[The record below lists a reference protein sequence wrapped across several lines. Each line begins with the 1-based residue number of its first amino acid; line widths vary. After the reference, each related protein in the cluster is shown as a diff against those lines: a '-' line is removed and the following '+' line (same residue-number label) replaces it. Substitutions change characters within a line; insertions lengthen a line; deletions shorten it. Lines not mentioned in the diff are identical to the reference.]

1 MLRLFVV
8 SCVVAVVSSCAGPAG
23 PKGDQ
28 GEPGPQ
34 GTQGTPGAT
43 GMTGP
48 QGPAGDAGERGPAGP
63 VNAVLQAAFP
73 DSIAIGRRTSVL
85 LLGVGTHFDMT
96 TTVSAG
102 ADVTVHTVTA
112 LNPTAVRVELTAA
125 AAAMTGAR
133 NVVVTTGAE
142 VLTLTAGLAVIP
154 GSRLTVLSGSL
165 AQGGAFLARVELS
178 NGKQFSTGPQNTL
191 DAARVTG
198 SGAHPL
204 VARVVGPNVV
214 DIYGL
219 VAPSASTTAGPTL
232 TITFDDGSS
241 EALTLP
247 APTTSTFTPL
257 PPNTVSATLGA
268 AGTMGWTLTL
278 ASARRL
284 QLDVAPTQVGW
295 TPDALVFDSSGAVV
309 PRILS
314 AGVRFFPLAAGQY
327 TVVAFDADRVSRGR
341 AFNLY
346 SAQAP
351 LDSNASCAAAT
362 PVTVGVPF
370 GPFAL
375 ETGGAG
381 LAACASTFVSARYF
395 TVQVPANALVVAS
408 LQGAP
413 FGALLDA
420 ADSCTA
426 ASCVGT
432 GSATVQLRNGDMTP
446 RTFVLVAGL
455 GQSGTPGT
463 GTLVTQQVALPPNA
477 TCATAVPL
485 TPGSPITGESFAS
498 GGAPLAACSTAPAA
512 TVARYYS
519 VTVPAGSVAQVDAVA
534 TGAANL
540 SLAAVDT
547 CGALTCA
554 ASDVGSGTDT
564 ERLFVRNPGTTARN
578 VVIAVGSS
586 SPTGS
591 FAVSVSTLPLAA
603 NGVCGGATPYA
614 LGSTITNEPI
624 FTGGAPSMVCGTSSA
639 GAAARY
645 YSVQVPAMT
654 QATLQLGTSGG
665 ALLPNW
671 DGALGV
677 LTSCTAMTCAVTNA
691 NAFGVETLVIRNTG
705 MAPMSSVFAVLDL
718 GGTGIFFTLGS
729 TTTPIAADGVCSAAT
744 ALTIGTPLVMQS
756 LSGGGSPP
764 YPVCGSAVPS
774 PTASTRF
781 FSATIPA
788 NSMLTATV
796 NAVGFNPSLA
806 ALDSCTASAC
816 AGYSNVLALAETLQ
830 LRNATATPRPIVLA
844 VSDEAGTGTGTFS
857 LNTQATGLPS
867 NATCATATP
876 LTVGGT
882 LMNESIVGG
891 GALAG
896 ICLPPGPP
904 PTNGQARWYSLSIP
918 PSTAVDVSVA
928 GSFNMALSAVDTCG
942 AATCA
947 GYSNQAGATEGLSLR
962 NTDPMTPRAVLLS
975 VSDEGG
981 SGGTYNLTTTSTP
994 IAANATCATPTVV
1007 TLGTPIVGEVI
1018 SAGGAP
1024 VQVCLPGPRPS
1035 AVSRHYAVTVPA
1047 MTTVTF
1053 SATASGFDPFIS
1065 VVDSCADT
1073 MCGATGNV
1081 VGAVESVVLQNTGMM
1096 PRTFQVGV
1104 VDLAGTGGTYA
1115 VTTTST
1121 PISTCATA
1129 TPLALGTLAGQSI
1142 LAGTAAPTACLPT
1155 STGPT
1160 VYYSVAVPA
1169 GESRIVRV
1177 NSTGTPF
1184 NPSLRVL
1191 DSCTATMCLAS
1202 RDVAGSIEVLTFTN
1216 PGMAAQTFV
1225 VAVGSPAG
1233 TTAGTFTI
1241 SLTRPAYAVSR
1252 MTTACEDL
1260 SMAANVNFTVGT
1272 GAPAAYGDDM
1282 ATASLPLPF
1291 TLTFFGQPA
1300 THASFTTNGLMT
1312 MTNGLGAS
1320 AQTNS
1325 YGSPIPTTAAPN
1337 GLIAGFWDDNNG
1349 NVGAMSS
1356 LRMVTTGMAP
1366 NRRFVIQ
1373 WANAGRYQTGTTGN
1387 LGVERLTWQVHLV
1400 ETSNVIE
1407 FHYCNAANN
1416 GGTSGWET
1424 GSTAVIGVEDAA
1436 ASDNSVGISADT
1448 AGGVS
1453 TTQGYRLTPQ

>member
-1 MLRLFVV
+1 MHRLLVA
-8 SCVVAVVSSCAGPAG
+8 SCVVAVTLSCAGPAG
-23 PKGDQ
+23 PKGDP

-34 GTQGTPGAT
+34 GTQGTQGPA

-48 QGPAGDAGERGPAGP
+48 QGPAGDAGERGPPGP
-63 VNAVLQAAFP
+63 VNPVLQAAFP
-73 DSIAIGRRTSVL
+73 DSIAVGRRTSVL
-85 LLGVGTHFDMT
+85 LLGVGTRFDMT

-102 ADVTVHTVTA
+102 ADVTVHAVTA

-125 AAAMTGAR
+125 AAAMTGPR
-133 NVVVTTGAE
+133 NVVVTTGTE
-142 VLTLTAGLAVIP
+142 VLTLTAGLSVIP

-198 SGAHPL
+198 SGVHPL

-219 VAPSASTTAGPTL
+219 VAPNASTTAGPTL

-257 PPNTVSATLGA
+257 PPNTVSATLSA

-284 QLDVAPTQVGW
+284 QIDVAPMQAGW

-309 PRILS
+309 PRILT

-341 AFNLY
+341 SFNLY

-381 LAACASTFVSARYF
+381 LAGCASTFVSARYF

-432 GSATVQLRNGDMTP
+432 GSATVQLRNGDMTA

-498 GGAPLAACSTAPAA
+498 GGAPLTVCASAPAA

-534 TGAANL
+534 TGAASL

-547 CGALTCA
+547 CGASTCA
-554 ASDVGSGTDT
+554 ASDVGSGSSN
-564 ERLFVRNPGTTARN
+564 ERLFVPNAGTAPRN

-591 FAVSVSTLPLAA
+591 FAISVSMLPLAA
-603 NGVCGGATPYA
+603 NGACASATPYA
-614 LGSTITNEPI
+614 LGSTLTNEPI
-624 FTGGAPSMVCGTSSA
+624 FTGGAPAMACGPA
-639 GAAARY
+639 GVGAAARY

-654 QATLQLGTSGG
+654 QATIQLGTSGG

-671 DGALGV
+671 DGALGL
-677 LTSCTAMTCAVTNA
+677 LTSCAAMTCAVTNA

-705 MAPMSSVFAVLDL
+705 MAPTSSVFAVLDL
-718 GGTGIFFTLGS
+718 SGSGISFTLNS
-729 TTTPIAADGVCSAAT
+729 STTPIAADGVCSAAT
-744 ALTIGTPLVMQS
+744 ALTIGTPIVMQS

-764 YPVCGSAVPS
+764 YPVCGSAAPS
-774 PTASTRF
+774 ASAVARF

-788 NSMLTATV
+788 NSLLTATV
-796 NAVGFNPSLA
+796 NAVGFNPSLS
-806 ALDSCTASAC
+806 ALDSCAATTC
-816 AGYSNVLALAETLQ
+816 AGYSNVTSLAEVLQ
-830 LRNATATPRPIVLA
+830 LRNATAMPRPIVLA
-844 VSDEAGTGTGTFS
+844 VSDEAGTGSGTFS
-857 LNTQATGLPS
+857 LTTQATVLPS
-867 NATCATATP
+867 NATCATATA

-918 PSTAVDVSVA
+918 PSTAVDVSVT

-942 AATCA
+942 ATACA
-947 GYSNQAGATEGLSLR
+947 GYSNQGGTSEGLSLR

-994 IAANATCATPTVV
+994 IAANATCAMATAV
-1007 TLGTPIVGEVI
+1007 TLGTPIVSEVI

-1053 SATASGFDPFIS
+1053 SVTASGFDPFIS
-1065 VVDSCADT
+1065 VVDTCAD
-1073 MCGATGNV
+1073 MACGGTGNTP
-1081 VGAVESVVLQNTGMM
+1081 GANESVVLQNTGAM
-1096 PRTFQVGV
+1096 PRTYQVGV
-1104 VDLAGTGGTYA
+1104 VDLNGTGGTYGI
-1115 VTTTST
+1115 TTAAT
-1121 PISTCATA
+1121 PISTCTTA
-1129 TPLALGTLAGQSI
+1129 TPLSLGTLMGQSI
-1142 LAGTAAPTACLPT
+1142 VAGTAAPTACLPG

-1160 VYYSVAVPA
+1160 VYYSVQVPA
-1169 GESRIVRV
+1169 GESRVVRV
-1177 NSTGTPF
+1177 NSTGAPF

-1191 DSCTATMCLAS
+1191 DSCTATMCVAS
-1202 RDVAGSIEVLTFTN
+1202 RDVGGSIEVLAFSN
-1216 PGMAAQTFV
+1216 GGMSAQTYV

-1233 TTAGTFTI
+1233 TLAGTFTI
-1241 SLTRPAYAVSR
+1241 TLTRPAYAVTR

-1260 SMAANVNFTVGT
+1260 SMAPNTNFTIGT
-1272 GAPAAYGDDM
+1272 GAPAPFGDDM

-1291 TLTFFGQPA
+1291 TLTFFGQPV
-1300 THASFTTNGLMT
+1300 TNASFTTNGLMT
-1312 MTNGLGAS
+1312 VTNGPGPSATQNAYGA
-1320 AQTNS
+1320 
-1325 YGSPIPTTAAPN
+1325 PIPTTANPN

-1349 NVGAMSS
+1349 NIGAMSS
-1356 LRMVTTGMAP
+1356 FRTLTTGMAP

-1373 WANAGRYQTGTTGN
+1373 WANVGRYQTGTPGN
-1387 LGVERLTWQVHLV
+1387 LGPERLTWQVHLV

-1407 FHYCNAANN
+1407 FHYCSAAAN

-1424 GSTAVIGVEDAA
+1424 GTTAVIGVEDVA
-1436 ASDNSVGISADT
+1436 ASDSSVGISADT

-1453 TTQGYRLTPQ
+1453 TSQGYRLTPQ